1 MAETVHTDSE
11 LSNPVGR
18 GFYGFANN
26 SKTWTF
32 SNNDVLHA
40 ALHTIP
46 HFRLRVVV
54 ISAHKCDGL
63 HNICTESH
71 GKIKLTKF
79 HLSYYNLIY
88 IGKSYSKYV
97 KRRVIAQCV
106 IL

>member
-46 HFRLRVVV
+46 HVRLRMVVP
-54 ISAHKCDGL
+54 SAH
-63 HNICTESH
+63 
-71 GKIKLTKF
+71 
-79 HLSYYNLIY
+79 
-88 IGKSYSKYV
+88 
-97 KRRVIAQCV
+97 
-106 IL
+106 